1 MYPSLD
7 LWQILTARTP
17 VSLSCW
23 KERLTCV
30 SARNTAFFRK
40 LTPKFSLWRFKM
52 PDSNLRNESNYGIYF
67 AEAFN
72 GSVLDPI
79 FPNDSISTCRN
90 FTLDSQVVGVG
101 IFLSVFILVA
111 IVGNILV
118 ILSVVCNKHL
128 QTVTNYFIVNLA
140 MADLL
145 LGIIVLPFS
154 ASLEVLGCWVFGRV
168 FCNIWAAVDVLCCTA
183 SILSL
188 CIISIDRY
196 IGVKYCLKYPSIMT
210 ERRAVAILVLV
221 WVSSTVISVG
231 PLLGWKEPPPVDDS
245 ICRITEEPGYALFSS
260 LFSFY
265 LPLMVILIM
274 YFRVYV
280 VARRTTK
287 SLEAGVKRERNKS
300 MEVVL
305 RIHCRSVL
313 EDARPASSKSNKNH
327 PFRSSL
333 SVRLMK
339 FSREK
344 KAAKTL
350 AIVVG
355 MFILCWLP
363 FFFFLPLGSFF
374 PALKPSDTVFKVVFW
389 LGYFNSCINPMIYPC
404 SSKEFQRAFTRL
416 LRCQCHQRRRV
427 LRRFYDQRWRTAVKG
442 MTRDQ
447 KADYKT
453 GYAVRESCGSSLL
466 YKGKG
471 RSLGFNRWSLFPPLQ
486 KSSFQLKEKVNNLS
500 NKIKGG
506 TGKGTTP
513 AVGRIDIV
521 DTVSMGIYSSCEQNS
536 YQFYDL
542 ADCYGLKETD
552 I

>member
-1 MYPSLD
+1 M
-7 LWQILTARTP
+7 T
-17 VSLSCW
+17 
-23 KERLTCV
+23 ERALPGSEHGTY
-30 SARNTAFFRK
+30 S
-40 LTPKFSLWRFKM
+40 
-52 PDSNLRNESNYGIYF
+52 
-67 AEAFN
+67 AEAL
-72 GSVLDPI
+72 GESLLEPMLL
-79 FPNDSISTCRN
+79 NDTTISTCGN
-90 FTLDSQVVGVG
+90 FTMDSQVVGVG

-111 IVGNILV
+111 IAGNILV
-118 ILSVVCNKHL
+118 ILSVVCNRQL
-128 QTVTNYFIVNLA
+128 QTVTNFFIVNLA

-145 LGIIVLPFS
+145 LAVIVLPFS

-188 CIISIDRY
+188 CIISVDRY
-196 IGVKYCLKYPSIMT
+196 IGVKHCLKYPSIMT
-210 ERRAVAILVLV
+210 ERKAAAILALV
-221 WVSSTVISVG
+221 WLSSAVISVG
-231 PLLGWKEPPPVDDS
+231 PLLGWKEPPPRDDG
-245 ICRITEEPGYALFSS
+245 ICSITEEPGYALFSS

-265 LPLMVILIM
+265 LPLAVILFM

-280 VARRTTK
+280 VARRTTR
-287 SLEAGVKRERNKS
+287 SLEAGVKRERDKS

-305 RIHCRSVL
+305 RIHCRSAP
-313 EDARPASSKSNKNH
+313 EESSKGSKTH

-363 FFFFLPLGSFF
+363 FFFFLPIGSFF
-374 PALKPSDTVFKVVFW
+374 PSLKPSETVFKVVFW

-404 SSKEFQRAFTRL
+404 SSKEFQRAFIRL
-416 LRCQCHQRRRV
+416 LRCQCHQKRRV
-427 LRRFYDQRWRTAVKG
+427 LRRFYDQRWRTAVRG

-447 KADYKT
+447 RGDYKP
-453 GYAVRESCGSSLL
+453 GYVVHESCRSSFLHKQ
-466 YKGKG
+466 KG
-471 RSLGFNRWSLFPPLQ
+471 GFKRWSLFPPLR

-506 TGKGTTP
+506 TGKCTTP
-513 AVGRIDIV
+513 AVGRIEAV
-521 DTVSMGIYSSCEQNS
+521 DTVSMGIYNCEQSS

-542 ADCYGLKETD
+542 AECYGLKETD

>member
-1 MYPSLD
+1 MTYY
-7 LWQILTARTP
+7 
-17 VSLSCW
+17 
-23 KERLTCV
+23 
-30 SARNTAFFRK
+30 NF
-40 LTPKFSLWRFKM
+40 M
-52 PDSNLRNESNYGIYF
+52 NESNDGIYF
-67 AEAFN
+67 DQGTLSNVSF
-72 GSVLDPI
+72 LDELLLNISNTSCTQII
-79 FPNDSISTCRN
+79 FDSEI
-90 FTLDSQVVGVG
+90 LVVG
-101 IFLSVFILVA
+101 IFLALFILVA

-118 ILSVVCNKHL
+118 ILSVVCNRHL
-128 QTVTNYFIVNLA
+128 HTVTNFFIVNLA

-145 LGIIVLPFS
+145 LSIMVLPFS

-196 IGVKYCLKYPSIMT
+196 IGVKYCLKYPTIMT
-210 ERRAVAILVLV
+210 EKKAGVILVIV
-221 WVSSTVISVG
+221 WVSSMVISIG
-231 PLLGWKEPPPVDDS
+231 PLLGWKEPPPLDDS
-245 ICRITEEPGYALFSS
+245 ICSITEEPGYALFSS

-305 RIHCRSVL
+305 RIHYRSVP
-313 EDARPASSKSNKNH
+313 EDARPSSSKSKSH

-363 FFFFLPLGSFF
+363 FFFVLPLGSFF
-374 PALKPSDTVFKVVFW
+374 PALKPSKKMFKVIFW
-389 LGYFNSCINPMIYPC
+389 LGYFNSCINPVIYPC

-416 LRCQCHQRRRV
+416 VRCQCRKRRRV
-427 LRRFYDQRWRTAVKG
+427 LRRFYGQRWRTAIKG
-442 MTRDQ
+442 PGRVPRVEYRPGLALQ
-447 KADYKT
+447 EA
-453 GYAVRESCGSSLL
+453 SSGSLYCKDMSHSLSF
-466 YKGKG
+466 KG
-471 RSLGFNRWSLFPPLQ
+471 WSLFPPLQ
-486 KSSFQLKEKVNNLS
+486 KSSFQLKEKMNNLS

-506 TGKGTTP
+506 AGKGTPPTL
-513 AVGRIDIV
+513 GRNEI
-521 DTVSMGIYSSCEQNS
+521 DTVSMGIYNDCAEQS
-536 YQFYDL
+536 AYQIYDL
-542 ADCYGLKETD
+542 TECLGLKETD

>member
-1 MYPSLD
+1 MKY
-7 LWQILTARTP
+7 
-17 VSLSCW
+17 
-23 KERLTCV
+23 
-30 SARNTAFFRK
+30 
-40 LTPKFSLWRFKM
+40 
-52 PDSNLRNESNYGIYF
+52 SNLMNESNDEIYF
-67 AEAFN
+67 EKALNESFLDQILFTDN
-72 GSVLDPI
+72 STNSTSCTNITLDP
-79 FPNDSISTCRN
+79 
-90 FTLDSQVVGVG
+90 QVIAVGV
-101 IFLSVFILVA
+101 FLSVFILVA

-118 ILSVVCNKHL
+118 ILSVLCNRHL
-128 QTVTNYFIVNLA
+128 QTVTNFFIVNLA
-140 MADLL
+140 IADLL
-145 LGIIVLPFS
+145 LSIIVLPFS

-196 IGVKYCLKYPSIMT
+196 IGVKHCLKYPTIMT
-210 ERRAVAILVLV
+210 EKKAAVILVVV
-221 WVSSTVISVG
+221 WVSSMVISIG
-231 PLLGWKEPPPVDDS
+231 PLLGWKEPPPTDESVCS
-245 ICRITEEPGYALFSS
+245 ITEEPGYALFSS

-265 LPLMVILIM
+265 LPLMVILVM

-300 MEVVL
+300 IEVVL
-305 RIHCRSVL
+305 RIHCRSML
-313 EDARPASSKSNKNH
+313 EDTSKNKNH

-363 FFFFLPLGSFF
+363 FFFVLPLGSFF
-374 PALKPSDTVFKVVFW
+374 PALKPSDMVFKVIFW
-389 LGYFNSCINPMIYPC
+389 LGYFNSCINPVIYPC

-416 LRCQCHQRRRV
+416 LRCQCHRRRRV

-442 MTRDQ
+442 HHHQGIDGREMGTMGIGD
-447 KADYKT
+447 ASVTDYRP
-453 GYAVRESCGSSLL
+453 GYAINHESCGSSHY
-466 YKGKG
+466 YKGTQG
-471 RSLGFNRWSLFPPLQ
+471 RSLSFKGWSLFSQ
-486 KSSFQLKEKVNNLS
+486 KSSFHLKEKMNNLS

-506 TGKGTTP
+506 VTAPSLARTE
-513 AVGRIDIV
+513 I
-521 DTVSMGIYSSCEQNS
+521 DTVSMGIYNEVAEQSC
-536 YQFYDL
+536 YQIYDL
-542 ADCYGLKETD
+542 TECYGLKETD

>member
-1 MYPSLD
+1 MTFPNSL
-7 LWQILTARTP
+7 
-17 VSLSCW
+17 
-23 KERLTCV
+23 
-30 SARNTAFFRK
+30 
-40 LTPKFSLWRFKM
+40 
-52 PDSNLRNESNYGIYF
+52 NESNDETYAFEALNVSFPDNFPANNSNTTCQGI
-67 AEAFN
+67 
-72 GSVLDPI
+72 
-79 FPNDSISTCRN
+79 
-90 FTLDSQVVGVG
+90 TLDSKVIGVG
-101 IFLSVFILVA
+101 IFLAIFILVA
-111 IVGNILV
+111 IIGNILV
-118 ILSVVCNKHL
+118 ILSVLCNRHL

-140 MADLL
+140 IADLL
-145 LGIIVLPFS
+145 LSIIVLPFS

-196 IGVKYCLKYPSIMT
+196 IGVKYCLKYPTIMT
-210 ERRAVAILVLV
+210 ERKAGVILVVV
-221 WVSSTVISVG
+221 WVSSMVISIG
-231 PLLGWKEPPPVDDS
+231 PLLGWKEPPPQDES

-265 LPLMVILIM
+265 LPLMVILVM
-274 YFRVYV
+274 YFRVYI

-305 RIHCRSVL
+305 RIHCRMP
-313 EDARPASSKSNKNH
+313 EDPAASSKNKNH

-363 FFFFLPLGSFF
+363 FFFILPLGSFF
-374 PALKPSDTVFKVVFW
+374 PALKPSEMVFKVIFW
-389 LGYFNSCINPMIYPC
+389 LGYFNSCINPVIYPC

-416 LRCQCHQRRRV
+416 LKCQCQRRRRV
-427 LRRFYDQRWRTAVKG
+427 LRRFYDQRWRTAIRG
-442 MTRDQ
+442 PGRDLHG
-447 KADYKT
+447 DYRP
-453 GYAVRESCGSSLL
+453 GYPLHESCDGSLFS
-466 YKGKG
+466 YRKN
-471 RSLGFNRWSLFPPLQ
+471 RSLSLKSWNIFPPFQ
-486 KSSFQLKEKVNNLS
+486 KSSFQLKEKMNNLS
-500 NKIKGG
+500 NKFKSG
-506 TGKGTTP
+506 TGKTNAP
-513 AVGRIDIV
+513 SLGRTEI
-521 DTVSMGIYSSCEQNS
+521 DTVSMGIYNDCSDQSG
-536 YQFYDL
+536 YQIYDL
-542 ADCYGLKETD
+542 TECYGLKETD

>member
-1 MYPSLD
+1 M
-7 LWQILTARTP
+7 T
-17 VSLSCW
+17 
-23 KERLTCV
+23 
-30 SARNTAFFRK
+30 
-40 LTPKFSLWRFKM
+40 
-52 PDSNLRNESNYGIYF
+52 DSNLRNDSNYGMYF

-72 GSVLDPI
+72 GSVLEQI
-79 FPNDSISTCRN
+79 FPNNSFTTCRN
-90 FTLDSQVVGVG
+90 ITADSQVVGVG
-101 IFLSVFILVA
+101 ICLSVFILVA

-118 ILSVVCNKHL
+118 ILSVVCNRHL
-128 QTVTNYFIVNLA
+128 QTVTNFFIVNLA

-145 LGIIVLPFS
+145 LSIIVLPFS

-196 IGVKYCLKYPSIMT
+196 IGVKHCLKYPSIMT
-210 ERRAVAILVLV
+210 ERKAVAILVLV

-231 PLLGWKEPPPVDDS
+231 PLLGWKEPPPVDES

-327 PFRSSL
+327 PFLRGSL

-363 FFFFLPLGSFF
+363 FFFFLPMGSFF
-374 PALKPSDTVFKVVFW
+374 PALKPSETVFKVIFW

-416 LRCQCHQRRRV
+416 LRCQCHHKRRV
-427 LRRFYDQRWRTAVKG
+427 LRRFYDQRWRTAVRG

-447 KADYKT
+447 REDYKP
-453 GYAVRESCGSSLL
+453 GYVVHDSYGSSFLK
-466 YKGKG
+466 KGKG
-471 RSLGFNRWSLFPPLQ
+471 HSLGFKRWSLFPPLQ

-506 TGKGTTP
+506 AGKSSTP
-513 AVGRIDIV
+513 AVGRIDSI
-521 DTVSMGIYSSCEQNS
+521 DTVSMGIYNSCEQSS

>member
-1 MYPSLD
+1 M
-7 LWQILTARTP
+7 T
-17 VSLSCW
+17 
-23 KERLTCV
+23 
-30 SARNTAFFRK
+30 
-40 LTPKFSLWRFKM
+40 
-52 PDSNLRNESNYGIYF
+52 DSRLRNESNHGIYF

-79 FPNDSISTCRN
+79 FPNDSITACTN

-101 IFLSVFILVA
+101 IVLSVFILVA

-128 QTVTNYFIVNLA
+128 QTVTNFFIVNLA

-145 LGIIVLPFS
+145 LSIIVLPFS

-188 CIISIDRY
+188 CVISIDRY

-210 ERRAVAILVLV
+210 ERKAVAILILV
-221 WVSSTVISVG
+221 WVFSTVISVG
-231 PLLGWKEPPPVDDS
+231 PLLGWKEPQPVDDS
-245 ICRITEEPGYALFSS
+245 ICSITEEPGYALFSS

-265 LPLMVILIM
+265 LPLMVILFM

-287 SLEAGVKRERNKS
+287 SLEAGVKRERDKS

-313 EDARPASSKSNKNH
+313 EDARPASSKSSKNH

-355 MFILCWLP
+355 MFIVCWMP
-363 FFFFLPLGSFF
+363 FFFFLPMGSFF
-374 PALKPSDTVFKVVFW
+374 PALKPSETVFKVVFW

-404 SSKEFQRAFTRL
+404 SSKEFKRAFTRV
-416 LRCQCHQRRRV
+416 LRCQCHKRKRI

-442 MTRDQ
+442 MKRDQ
-447 KADYKT
+447 RGDYHP
-453 GYAVRESCGSSLL
+453 GYAVHESSLL
-466 YKGKG
+466 PKEKG
-471 RSLGFNRWSLFPPLQ
+471 RSLSFKRWSLFPRLQ
-486 KSSFQLKEKVNNLS
+486 KSSFHLKETVNNLS

-506 TGKGTTP
+506 TGKSTTLSSS
-513 AVGRIDIV
+513 VGRT
-521 DTVSMGIYSSCEQNS
+521 DTVETISAGIYNCEQSS

-542 ADCYGLKETD
+542 ADCYDLKETD

>member
-1 MYPSLD
+1 MPYSSL
-7 LWQILTARTP
+7 
-17 VSLSCW
+17 
-23 KERLTCV
+23 K
-30 SARNTAFFRK
+30 
-40 LTPKFSLWRFKM
+40 
-52 PDSNLRNESNYGIYF
+52 NESNDGIYIETLNASF
-67 AEAFN
+67 VDEILRN
-72 GSVLDPI
+72 ISNTTCTNIDLDPQI
-79 FPNDSISTCRN
+79 IG
-90 FTLDSQVVGVG
+90 VGV
-101 IFLSVFILVA
+101 FLSVFILVA

-118 ILSVVCNKHL
+118 ILSVLCNRHL
-128 QTVTNYFIVNLA
+128 QTVTNFFIVNLA
-140 MADLL
+140 IADLL
-145 LGIIVLPFS
+145 LSIIVLPFS
-154 ASLEVLGCWVFGRV
+154 ASLEVLGCWVFGRI

-196 IGVKYCLKYPSIMT
+196 IGVKYCLKYPTIMT
-210 ERRAVAILVLV
+210 EKKAGVILVVV
-221 WVSSTVISVG
+221 WVSSMVISIG
-231 PLLGWKEPPPVDDS
+231 PLLGWKEPPPLDES
-245 ICRITEEPGYALFSS
+245 ICSITEEPGYALFSS

-265 LPLMVILIM
+265 LPLMVILVM

-313 EDARPASSKSNKNH
+313 EDTRSTGSKSKNH

-363 FFFFLPLGSFF
+363 FFFVLPLGSFF
-374 PALKPSDTVFKVVFW
+374 PALKPSDSVFKVIFW
-389 LGYFNSCINPMIYPC
+389 LGYFNSCINPIIYPC

-416 LRCQCHQRRRV
+416 LRCQCHRRRRG

-442 MTRDQ
+442 DRGRVHRG
-447 KADYKT
+447 DYQP
-453 GYAVRESCGSSLL
+453 GFAIHESCGNTLY

-471 RSLGFNRWSLFPPLQ
+471 RSLNFKGWSLFPPLD
-486 KSSFQLKEKVNNLS
+486 KSSFQLREKMNNLS
-500 NKIKGG
+500 NKIKGSAE
-506 TGKGTTP
+506 KGATP
-513 AVGRIDIV
+513 ALGRTEI
-521 DTVSMGIYSSCEQNS
+521 DTVSMGIFNDCTEQSS
-536 YQFYDL
+536 YQIYDL
-542 ADCYGLKETD
+542 SECYGLKETD

>member
-1 MYPSLD
+1 V
-7 LWQILTARTP
+7 TAI
-17 VSLSCW
+17 S
-23 KERLTCV
+23 
-30 SARNTAFFRK
+30 RNQSM
-40 LTPKFSLWRFKM
+40 L
-52 PDSNLRNESNYGIYF
+52 
-67 AEAFN
+67 
-72 GSVLDPI
+72 
-79 FPNDSISTCRN
+79 PNDSITTCRN
-90 FTLDSQVVGVG
+90 FTMDSQVVGVG

-118 ILSVVCNKHL
+118 ILSVVCNKQL
-128 QTVTNYFIVNLA
+128 QTVTNFFIVNLA

-188 CIISIDRY
+188 CMISIDRY

-210 ERRAVAILVLV
+210 ERKAVAILVLV
-221 WVSSTVISVG
+221 WVSSIVISVG
-231 PLLGWKEPPPVDDS
+231 PLLGWKEPPPVDES

-313 EDARPASSKSNKNH
+313 EDARPASSKGSKNH

-363 FFFFLPLGSFF
+363 FFFFLPMGSFF

-416 LRCQCHQRRRV
+416 LRCQCHQKRRV

-447 KADYKT
+447 RSDFKP
-453 GYAVRESCGSSLL
+453 GYAAHESCGSSLL
-466 YKGKG
+466 HMRKGHAI
-471 RSLGFNRWSLFPPLQ
+471 GFKRWSLFPPLR

-506 TGKGTTP
+506 TGKCTTP
-513 AVGRIDIV
+513 AVGRIEMV
-521 DTVSMGIYSSCEQNS
+521 DTVSMGIYNSCEQSS

-542 ADCYGLKETD
+542 AECYGLKETD

>member
-1 MYPSLD
+1 
-7 LWQILTARTP
+7 
-17 VSLSCW
+17 
-23 KERLTCV
+23 
-30 SARNTAFFRK
+30 
-40 LTPKFSLWRFKM
+40 M
-52 PDSNLRNESNYGIYF
+52 PEHNLNDSNHGIFF
-67 AEAFN
+67 APGLN
-72 GSVLDPI
+72 GSI
-79 FPNDSISTCRN
+79 SFPNDSISTCRN
-90 FTLDSQVVGVG
+90 FTLDSQAVGVG
-101 IFLSVFILVA
+101 IFLTVFILVA
-111 IVGNILV
+111 IAGNILV

-128 QTVTNYFIVNLA
+128 QTVTNFFIVNLA
-140 MADLL
+140 IADLL
-145 LGIIVLPFS
+145 LSTIVLPFS
-154 ASLEVLGCWVFGRV
+154 ASLEVMGCWVFGRV

-188 CIISIDRY
+188 CIISVDRY

-210 ERRAVAILVLV
+210 DRRAVYILVVV

-231 PLLGWKEPPPVDDS
+231 PLLGWKEPPPVDES

-265 LPLMVILIM
+265 LPLSVILIM

-300 MEVVL
+300 MDVVL

-313 EDARPASSKSNKNH
+313 EDARTASSKNSKNH

-344 KAAKTL
+344 RAAKTL

-363 FFFFLPLGSFF
+363 FFFFLPMGSFF
-374 PALKPSDTVFKVVFW
+374 PTLKPSETVFKVVFW
-389 LGYFNSCINPMIYPC
+389 LGYFNSCINPIIYPC

-427 LRRFYDQRWRTAVKG
+427 LRRFYDQRWRSFKG

-447 KADYKT
+447 RADYKP
-453 GYAVRESCGSSLL
+453 GYAVHDSCGNSLL
-466 YKGKG
+466 HKGKG
-471 RSLGFNRWSLFPPLQ
+471 NSVDFKRWRLFPPLQ

-506 TGKGTTP
+506 TGKSALP
-513 AVGRIDIV
+513 AVDQFDIV
-521 DTVSMGIYSSCEQNS
+521 DTVSMGIFNSCEQNS
-536 YQFYDL
+536 YPFYDL

>member
-1 MYPSLD
+1 M
-7 LWQILTARTP
+7 T
-17 VSLSCW
+17 
-23 KERLTCV
+23 
-30 SARNTAFFRK
+30 
-40 LTPKFSLWRFKM
+40 
-52 PDSNLRNESNYGIYF
+52 DSNLKNDSINGIYF
-67 AEAFN
+67 TEPSN
-72 GSVLDPI
+72 GSVV
-79 FPNDSISTCRN
+79 FPNDSTVCWN
-90 FTLDSQVVGVG
+90 FLLDSRSVWLGF
-101 IFLSVFILVA
+101 FLALFILVA

-118 ILSVVCNKHL
+118 ILSVLCNKHL
-128 QTVTNYFIVNLA
+128 QTVTNFFIVNLA

-145 LGIIVLPFS
+145 LSIVVLPFS
-154 ASLEVLGCWVFGRV
+154 ASLEILGCWVFGRV

-188 CIISIDRY
+188 CIISVDRY
-196 IGVKYCLKYPSIMT
+196 IGVKHCLKYPSIMT
-210 ERRAVAILVLV
+210 ERRAGVILVLV

-231 PLLGWKEPPPVDDS
+231 PLLGWKEPQPVDDS
-245 ICRITEEPGYALFSS
+245 ICSITEEPGYALFSS

-265 LPLMVILIM
+265 LPLLVILIM

-280 VARRTTK
+280 VARRTTR
-287 SLEAGVKRERNKS
+287 SLEAGVKRERDKS
-300 MEVVL
+300 AEVVL

-313 EDARPASSKSNKNH
+313 EDARPISSKSSKQH

-333 SVRLMK
+333 SMRLMK

-363 FFFFLPLGSFF
+363 FFFFLPMGAFF
-374 PALKPSDTVFKVVFW
+374 PAMKPSETVFKVVFW

-416 LRCQCHQRRRV
+416 LRCRCHQRRRA
-427 LRRFYDQRWRTAVKG
+427 LRRFYDQKWRSAVRG
-442 MTRDQ
+442 MEQRREHE
-447 KADYKT
+447 A
-453 GYAVRESCGSSLL
+453 GYAPHESCGSSLL
-466 YKGKG
+466 SKHWG
-471 RSLGFNRWSLFPPLQ
+471 SLKRWNLFPPLR
-486 KSSFQLKEKVNNLS
+486 KSSFQFKETVNNLS

-506 TGKGTTP
+506 AGRGGTP
-513 AVGRIDIV
+513 AVV
-521 DTVSMGIYSSCEQNS
+521 DAVSMGIYNVCEQSS
-536 YQFYDL
+536 YRIYDL

>member
-1 MYPSLD
+1 M
-7 LWQILTARTP
+7 T
-17 VSLSCW
+17 
-23 KERLTCV
+23 
-30 SARNTAFFRK
+30 
-40 LTPKFSLWRFKM
+40 
-52 PDSNLRNESNYGIYF
+52 DSNLRNESNYGIYF
-67 AEAFN
+67 TEAFN
-72 GSVLDPI
+72 GSVLDHI
-79 FPNDSISTCRN
+79 FPNDSITTCRN
-90 FTLDSQVVGVG
+90 FTLDSQVIGVG

-118 ILSVVCNKHL
+118 ILSVLCNKHL
-128 QTVTNYFIVNLA
+128 QTVTNFFIVNLA

-145 LGIIVLPFS
+145 LSIIVLPFS

-210 ERRAVAILVLV
+210 ERKAVAILILV

-231 PLLGWKEPPPVDDS
+231 PLLGWKEPPPVDES

-313 EDARPASSKSNKNH
+313 EDARPTSSKSNKNH

-355 MFILCWLP
+355 MFILC
-363 FFFFLPLGSFF
+363 SFF
-374 PALKPSDTVFKVVFW
+374 PSLKPSETVFKVVFW

-404 SSKEFQRAFTRL
+404 SIKEFKRAFTRL
-416 LRCQCHQRRRV
+416 LRCQCHQRQRV
-427 LRRFYDQRWRTAVKG
+427 LRRFYDQRWRTAVRG

-447 KADYKT
+447 RGEYKP
-453 GYAVRESCGSSLL
+453 GYAVHESYGSSLL
-466 YKGKG
+466 HKGKG
-471 RSLGFNRWSLFPPLQ
+471 RSLGFRRWSLFPPLQ

-521 DTVSMGIYSSCEQNS
+521 DTVSMGIYNACEQSS
-536 YQFYDL
+536 YQLYDL
-542 ADCYGLKETD
+542 AECYGLKETD

>member
-1 MYPSLD
+1 MANAD
-7 LWQILTARTP
+7 GEARF
-17 VSLSCW
+17 SCW
-23 KERLTCV
+23 KDETEEDVCH
-30 SARNTAFFRK
+30 SASWRK
-40 LTPKFSLWRFKM
+40 LALKFSIWRLKM
-52 PDSNLRNESNYGIYF
+52 THLRNESNHGQYF
-67 AEAFN
+67 TETFN
-72 GSVLDPI
+72 ESALDPT
-79 FPNDSISTCRN
+79 FPNDSITTCKN
-90 FTLDSQVVGVG
+90 FTVDSQVVGVG

-111 IVGNILV
+111 IIGNILV

-128 QTVTNYFIVNLA
+128 QTVTNLFIVNLA
-140 MADLL
+140 IADLL
-145 LGIIVLPFS
+145 LSIIVLPFS

-188 CIISIDRY
+188 CSISIDRY

-210 ERRAVAILVLV
+210 DRRAVAILVLV

-231 PLLGWKEPPPVDDS
+231 PLLGWKEKPPVDES
-245 ICRITEEPGYALFSS
+245 ICMITEEPGYALFSS

-280 VARRTTK
+280 VARRTTR

-300 MEVVL
+300 VEVVL

-313 EDARPASSKSNKNH
+313 EDARPASAKNSKNH

-363 FFFFLPLGSFF
+363 FFFFLPIGTFYSKTFSTV
-374 PALKPSDTVFKVVFW
+374 AL
-389 LGYFNSCINPMIYPC
+389 M
-404 SSKEFQRAFTRL
+404 
-416 LRCQCHQRRRV
+416 
-427 LRRFYDQRWRTAVKG
+427 
-442 MTRDQ
+442 
-447 KADYKT
+447 
-453 GYAVRESCGSSLL
+453 
-466 YKGKG
+466 
-471 RSLGFNRWSLFPPLQ
+471 
-486 KSSFQLKEKVNNLS
+486 
-500 NKIKGG
+500 
-506 TGKGTTP
+506 
-513 AVGRIDIV
+513 
-521 DTVSMGIYSSCEQNS
+521 
-536 YQFYDL
+536 
-542 ADCYGLKETD
+542 
-552 I
+552 

>member
-1 MYPSLD
+1 MPHSNPRNDSRHGIHFADASNASILD
-7 LWQILTARTP
+7 Q
-17 VSLSCW
+17 V
-23 KERLTCV
+23 
-30 SARNTAFFRK
+30 
-40 LTPKFSLWRFKM
+40 
-52 PDSNLRNESNYGIYF
+52 
-67 AEAFN
+67 
-72 GSVLDPI
+72 
-79 FPNDSISTCRN
+79 FPNDSTTTCRN
-90 FTLDSQVVGVG
+90 FTADPRVVGVG
-101 IFLSVFILVA
+101 VFLSAFILVA

-128 QTVTNYFIVNLA
+128 QTVTNFFIVNLA
-140 MADLL
+140 VADLL
-145 LGIIVLPFS
+145 LSIIVLPFS
-154 ASLEVLGCWVFGRV
+154 ASLEVLGCWVFGRL

-188 CIISIDRY
+188 CIISVDRY
-196 IGVKYCLKYPSIMT
+196 IGVKHCLKYPSIMT
-210 ERRAVAILVLV
+210 ERKAVAILLLV
-221 WVSSTVISVG
+221 WVFSTVISVG
-231 PLLGWKEPPPVDDS
+231 PLLGWKEPPPVDES
-245 ICRITEEPGYALFSS
+245 VCRITEEPGYALFSS

-287 SLEAGVKRERNKS
+287 SLEAGVKRERHKS

-305 RIHCRSVL
+305 RIHCRSAP
-313 EDARPASSKSNKNH
+313 EDARGGSSKSSKSH

-363 FFFFLPLGSFF
+363 FFFFLPMGSFF
-374 PALKPSDTVFKVVFW
+374 PALKPPETVFKVVFW
-389 LGYFNSCINPMIYPC
+389 LGYFNSCINPVIYPC

-416 LRCQCHQRRRV
+416 LKCQCHQRRRV

-442 MTRDQ
+442 M
-447 KADYKT
+447 
-453 GYAVRESCGSSLL
+453 REQRGERGPGSGAREPVAGSLL
-466 YKGKG
+466 NKRKG
-471 RSLGFNRWSLFPPLQ
+471 RPLAFRRWGLFPPLQ
-486 KSSFQLKEKVNNLS
+486 TSSSQLREKVNNLS

-506 TGKGTTP
+506 PGKGATP

-521 DTVSMGIYSSCEQNS
+521 DTVSMGIYNSCEQHG
-536 YQFYDL
+536 YQFCEL
-542 ADCYGLKETD
+542 ADCSFLKETD

>member
-1 MYPSLD
+1 M
-7 LWQILTARTP
+7 T
-17 VSLSCW
+17 
-23 KERLTCV
+23 
-30 SARNTAFFRK
+30 
-40 LTPKFSLWRFKM
+40 
-52 PDSNLRNESNYGIYF
+52 DSNLRNGSSRGVYYRT
-67 AEAFN
+67 AHN
-72 GSVLDPI
+72 GSLLEQR
-79 FPNDSISTCRN
+79 FSNDTIPTCVN
-90 FTLDSQVVGVG
+90 VMDSHAVGLG
-101 IFLSVFILVA
+101 IVLSVFILVA
-111 IVGNILV
+111 IVGNVLV

-128 QTVTNYFIVNLA
+128 QTVTNFFIVNLA

-145 LGIIVLPFS
+145 LSIIVLPFS

-188 CIISIDRY
+188 CIISVDRY
-196 IGVKYCLKYPSIMT
+196 IGVKHCLKYPSIMT
-210 ERRAVAILVLV
+210 ERKAVAILVLV

-231 PLLGWKEPPPVDDS
+231 PLLGWKEPQPVDDS

-280 VARRTTK
+280 VARRTTS
-287 SLEAGVKRERNKS
+287 SLEAGMKRERNKS

-313 EDARPASSKSNKNH
+313 EGVRQDSSKSSKNQ

-363 FFFFLPLGSFF
+363 FFFFLPIG
-374 PALKPSDTVFKVVFW
+374 
-389 LGYFNSCINPMIYPC
+389 M
-404 SSKEFQRAFTRL
+404 SSNFT
-416 LRCQCHQRRRV
+416 
-427 LRRFYDQRWRTAVKG
+427 F
-442 MTRDQ
+442 
-447 KADYKT
+447 
-453 GYAVRESCGSSLL
+453 LL
-466 YKGKG
+466 Y
-471 RSLGFNRWSLFPPLQ
+471 F
-486 KSSFQLKEKVNNLS
+486 
-500 NKIKGG
+500 
-506 TGKGTTP
+506 
-513 AVGRIDIV
+513 
-521 DTVSMGIYSSCEQNS
+521 
-536 YQFYDL
+536 FYCREG
-542 ADCYGLKETD
+542 CYD
-552 I
+552 

>member
-1 MYPSLD
+1 M
-7 LWQILTARTP
+7 T
-17 VSLSCW
+17 
-23 KERLTCV
+23 
-30 SARNTAFFRK
+30 
-40 LTPKFSLWRFKM
+40 
-52 PDSNLRNESNYGIYF
+52 DSNSRNESNGIYL

-72 GSVLDPI
+72 GSVLDQI
-79 FPNDSISTCRN
+79 FPNDSITSCPN
-90 FTLDSQVVGVG
+90 FNVDSQVVGVG
-101 IFLSVFILVA
+101 ILLFVFISVA

-128 QTVTNYFIVNLA
+128 QTVTNFFIVNLA

-145 LGIIVLPFS
+145 LSIIVLPFS

-188 CIISIDRY
+188 CVISIDRY
-196 IGVKYCLKYPSIMT
+196 IGVKHCLKYPTIMT
-210 ERRAVAILVLV
+210 EKKAIAILGLV

-231 PLLGWKEPPPVDDS
+231 PLLGWKEPPPVDDR
-245 ICRITEEPGYALFSS
+245 ICSITEEPGYALFSS

-300 MEVVL
+300 IEVVL

-313 EDARPASSKSNKNH
+313 EDARPTSSKSNKNH

-363 FFFFLPLGSFF
+363 FFFFLPMGAFF
-374 PALKPSDTVFKVVFW
+374 PALKPSETLFKVVFW

-416 LRCQCHQRRRV
+416 LRCQCHQRQRV
-427 LRRFYDQRWRTAVKG
+427 LRRFYDHRWRTAVKG

-447 KADYKT
+447 RGDCKP
-453 GYAVRESCGSSLL
+453 GYAVHESCGNSLFH
-466 YKGKG
+466 KGKG
-471 RSLGFNRWSLFPPLQ
+471 PSLRFKRWSLFPPLQ

-506 TGKGTTP
+506 PGKGTKP
-513 AVGRIDIV
+513 PLGRMDTV
-521 DTVSMGIYSSCEQNS
+521 DTVSMGIYNSCEQSS
-536 YQFYDL
+536 YKFYDL